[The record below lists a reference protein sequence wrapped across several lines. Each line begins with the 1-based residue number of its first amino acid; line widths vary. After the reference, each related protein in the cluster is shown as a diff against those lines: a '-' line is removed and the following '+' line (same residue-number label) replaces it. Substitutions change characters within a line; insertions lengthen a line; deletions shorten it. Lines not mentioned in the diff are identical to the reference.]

1 MQRIKSLQN
10 GSVLDGLIKTH
21 VKEEP
26 GKTTGLWKTDDI
38 EDAVANYNEFLCSV
52 AQKGNRLS
60 KGFLL
65 QRLKKLFKTDAVTLE
80 DFSGK
85 MSQALRYCHEKG
97 KRYTSGKKTSQAA
110 LKVITAYGL
119 QPTSKSSASDLELP
133 CIDEGV
139 SVMSS
144 QSEDSPNLL
153 DIEES
158 DTEGDGAKAALQAAK
173 GMYQKYSGSAAASSA
188 DVVDLTSSP
197 KKTSQVP
204 PNPDEACTG
213 LIQFEFMRCA
223 GMTW

>member
-10 GSVLDGLIKTH
+10 GSVLDGLLKTH
-21 VKEEP
+21 IKQEP

-65 QRLKKLFKTDAVTLE
+65 QRLKKLFKSDAVTLE

-85 MSQALRYCHEKG
+85 MSQALRHCHEKG

-119 QPTSKSSASDLELP
+119 KQPTSKSSASDLDLP
-133 CIDEGV
+133 CVDESG
-139 SVMSS
+139 SVVDS
-144 QSEDSPNLL
+144 SEDTPDLL
-153 DIEES
+153 VDEEG
-158 DTEGDGAKAALQAAK
+158 TEDDGAGAALQAAK
-173 GMYQKYSGSAAASSA
+173 GMYQKYSGSAAASSS
-188 DVVDLTSSP
+188 DVVDLTCPSP